1 MTFAGLNFMEIPTG
15 FGDKARFVRVIFT
28 DVQREY
34 DLLLSLLTFGMDWA
48 WRRRLF
54 SRITSRESL
63 RVLDLACGTGLITF
77 PLQRLTGEGGLV
89 VGLDPSISMLQP
101 AVGRKHRNSVAIE
114 FVRAVGEYM
123 PFRGKIFDYETVGL
137 ALRNFG
143 DKEMLFKE
151 ARRTLVDAGWFLSL
165 DFVLPNR
172 SLIRRLY
179 LVYVLRVFP
188 VLGRV
193 VSESWHRTFVYLGKS
208 IQLSTPPPE
217 ISGML
222 VGTSFRQTFI
232 QRMTLGVVALIG
244 GQK

>member
-1 MTFAGLNFMEIPTG
+1 
-15 FGDKARFVRVIFT
+15 VIFT

-34 DLLLSLLTFGMDWA
+34 DLLLHLLTFGMDWA
-48 WRRRLF
+48 WRRRLL
-54 SRITSRESL
+54 SRITHREFL

-77 PLQRLTGEGGLV
+77 PLQRLAGEGGLV

-101 AVGRKHRNSVAIE
+101 AVARKHRKEVAIE

-123 PFRGKIFDYETVGL
+123 PFRDRVFDYETVGL

-143 DKEMLFKE
+143 DKEMMFRE
-151 ARRTLVDAGWFLSL
+151 ARRTLADAGWFLSV
-165 DFVLPNR
+165 DFVLPTR
-172 SLIRRLY
+172 PLIRRLY
-179 LVYVLRVFP
+179 LFYVLRAFP
-188 VLGRV
+188 VFGRV

-208 IQLSTPPPE
+208 IQLSTSPTQ

-222 VGTSFRQTFI
+222 TGTGFRQTFI